1 MTERTTT
8 VDVAGQTLFLHE
20 WGEPDARVALF
31 LHGAGD
37 DGRQAAALA
46 AAVAVDYQVVAPD
59 LPGHGRSP
67 RGDPESYRPSRLA
80 SLVIALLDE
89 LGVASAA
96 LIGFSWGDDLPTAM
110 TRGLVEEPIAP
121 TYAALGNSALPV
133 LLVTALR
140 DEALAQLR
148 VDPLRRLRR
157 EGPQAGVARGAGP

>member
-1 MTERTTT
+1 
-8 VDVAGQTLFLHE
+8 
-20 WGEPDARVALF
+20 
-31 LHGAGD
+31 
-37 DGRQAAALA
+37 
-46 AAVAVDYQVVAPD
+46 
-59 LPGHGRSP
+59 
-67 RGDPESYRPSRLA
+67 
-80 SLVIALLDE
+80 VIALLDE

-96 LIGFSWGDDLPTAM
+96 LIGFSWGASICCHVGARHPERVRSLVLVEGGHVDFGDVRDFDPATVAAGDDLPTAM

-157 EGPQAGVARGAGP
+157 EVPQAVIARVEAQGHDLLASDDGTIVALIRDRLADH